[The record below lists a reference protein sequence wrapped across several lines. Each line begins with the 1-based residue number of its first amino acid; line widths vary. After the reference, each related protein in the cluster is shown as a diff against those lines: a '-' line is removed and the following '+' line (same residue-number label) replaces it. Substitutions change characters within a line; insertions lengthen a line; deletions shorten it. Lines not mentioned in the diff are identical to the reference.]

1 MGEDSEAE
9 VESAVGGTVEGW
21 GADTGAGLG
30 AEDTVAGTD
39 SPASLRVVAWQRR
52 AEVLTHPKLP
62 CLAEFHTL
70 NLSAGCPNECRYC
83 YAQSYAHHPGWG
95 TVAYYANALEKLREE
110 LARPRSAPRLVY
122 FSTASEPFVPAERVL
137 DDLFAIMA
145 LLLERGV
152 ALLISTKGVIPEQF
166 VALFA
171 QYPGRV
177 HVQVGITTVR
187 DAARALIEPRAAS
200 VAERLDNLARL
211 AGAGVSREA
220 RVDPLA
226 PGLTDTTENLEAL
239 ADALA
244 RVGGGRAVASFLFLR
259 WGIKFPNDLKLDG
272 WSSGAMRRL
281 YTHKVTNYCGGGT
294 IWLPPAAY
302 RAERLA
308 AFEALAREREIEVV
322 VCRCKNADLPG
333 ARCCHPTEALAPGSA
348 EGQRTEGGGEQLTIF

>member
-1 MGEDSEAE
+1 
-9 VESAVGGTVEGW
+9 
-21 GADTGAGLG
+21 
-30 AEDTVAGTD
+30 
-39 SPASLRVVAWQRR
+39 VVAWQRR

-95 TVAYYANALEKLREE
+95 TVAYYANALEKLRGE
-110 LARPRSAPRLVY
+110 LARPRVTPRLVY

-145 LLLERGV
+145 LLLERGT
-152 ALLISTKGVIPEQF
+152 ALLISTKGVIPDRF
-166 VALFA
+166 GALFA

-177 HVQVGITTVR
+177 HVQVGITTAR
-187 DAARALIEPRAAS
+187 DAARALIEPSAAS

-220 RVDPLA
+220 RVDPLV
-226 PGLTDTTENLEAL
+226 PGLTDTESSLEAL

-244 RVGGGRAVASFLFLR
+244 RVGVRQTVASFLFLR
-259 WGIKFPNDLKLDG
+259 WGIKFPNDLTLDG

-302 RAERLA
+302 RTERLA
-308 AFEALAREREIEVV
+308 AFEALAGARGIEVV
-322 VCRCKNADLPG
+322 VCRCKNADLSG
-333 ARCCHPTEALAPGSA
+333 ARCCHPTEALAGEA
-348 EGQRTEGGGEQLTIF
+348 GDRWREADRERVEGTGEQMTIF